1 MGRIKMK
8 KLGKT
13 SPFRKV
19 AMGTWKDAKDPSI
32 YGFIDLDMKNTLEGA
47 REYSQKNNVK
57 ITPTHL
63 IAKALTHCMKT
74 RPEINAL
81 IRGSRIYLREHI
93 NLFFQVNMPG
103 EKGHEVDHSN
113 LGGTRIEKAE
123 NMSLAEIAQ
132 ALSQKAEIVKARK
145 DKELKKQFD
154 LMKIV
159 PWWGVR
165 YLLDLISWLNYGL
178 NLNLSFLGIPNDPF
192 GSVMIT
198 SVGSL
203 GIDRALAPL
212 VPFSR
217 VPAILTI
224 GEIQDKAVVI
234 EGKIEI
240 RPIMTIGVTVDHR
253 VIDGIHAAKMAQ
265 DFKLCFKNPSEFLF
279 KI

>member
-1 MGRIKMK
+1 
-8 KLGKT
+8 
-13 SPFRKV
+13 
-19 AMGTWKDAKDPSI
+19 
-32 YGFIDLDMKNTLEGA
+32 
-47 REYSQKNNVK
+47 
-57 ITPTHL
+57 
-63 IAKALTHCMKT
+63 
-74 RPEINAL
+74 
-81 IRGSRIYLREHI
+81 
-93 NLFFQVNMPG
+93 MPG

-203 GIDRALAPL
+203 GIDRG
-212 VPFSR
+212 
-217 VPAILTI
+217 I
-224 GEIQDKAVVI
+224 G
-234 EGKIEI
+234 
-240 RPIMTIGVTVDHR
+240 PTCS
-253 VIDGIHAAKMAQ
+253 
-265 DFKLCFKNPSEFLF
+265 FF
-279 KI
+279 

>member
-1 MGRIKMK
+1 MGRILMK
-8 KLGKT
+8 KLKNA
-13 SPFRKV
+13 SSFRKV

-32 YGFIDLDMKNTLEGA
+32 YGFIDIDMQEALKGISK
-47 REYSQKNNVK
+47 YSTDHNVK

-63 IAKALTHCMKT
+63 VAKAVVHCMKV

-81 IRGSRIYLREHI
+81 IRGSRIYIRKHI

-103 EKGHEVDHSN
+103 EKGHEIDHSN

-123 NMSLAEIAQ
+123 NLSLAEIASK
-132 ALSQKAEIVKARK
+132 LIEKAKIVKARE
-145 DKELKKQFD
+145 DEELNKQFD
-154 LMKIV
+154 LMKMV

-165 YLLDLISWLNYGL
+165 YLLNLISWLNYGL
-178 NLNLSFLGIPNDPF
+178 NLNLSFLGIPKDPF

-217 VPAILTI
+217 VPALLTV
-224 GEIQDKAVVI
+224 GAIQEKAVVI

-240 RPIMTIGVTVDHR
+240 RPIMTIGVTLDHR
-253 VIDGIHAAKMAQ
+253 VIDGIHGAKMAAE
-265 DFKLCFKNPSEFLF
+265 FKECFRNPSEYLF
-279 KI
+279 KN